1 MSNPYPIG
9 ISPPPH
15 QHRVEPPRLFET
27 SQVFQRLWKIQR
39 VETYVCRHD
48 RGVWSTSLSE
58 LRKKLGRGSCT
69 PEEYQLR
76 VAKVATYLYEPGHQ
90 RTASD
95 AIYELFIDPEGYAS
109 LPPIN
114 PAYRTWTEE
123 DKRIADQF

>member
-1 MSNPYPIG
+1 M
-9 ISPPPH
+9 
-15 QHRVEPPRLFET
+15 
-27 SQVFQRLWKIQR
+27 
-39 VETYVCRHD
+39 ETYVCRHD
-48 RGVWSTSLSE
+48 RGVWSMRLTE

-69 PEEYQLR
+69 PEEYRSR

-114 PAYRTWTEE
+114 PAYGTWTEE
-123 DKRIADQF
+123 DTRIADQF